1 MTMGSVHVEEEPR
14 QPREEATFTR
24 KEPVAA
30 DNRRVNPRYGVELDV
45 TMSSDHN
52 FYAGFAENIST
63 GGLFIATH
71 LLKPVGEHFEISL
84 TLPGQQEPIRG
95 IGEVRW
101 VREYSERSNTPPG
114 MGIRFVSLSP
124 GAADAIDRFLK
135 DRQPLFYDDE

>member
-1 MTMGSVHVEEEPR
+1 MGSPRVHEEPP
-14 QPREEATFTR
+14 QPRDEATFTQ
-24 KEPVAA
+24 KEHAAA
-30 DNRRVNPRYGVELDV
+30 DNRRVHPRYGVELDV

-52 FYAGFAENIST
+52 FYAGFAENVSS

-84 TLPGQQEPIRG
+84 RLPWQAEPIRG

-101 VREYSERSNTPPG
+101 VREYSEQSNTPPG
-114 MGIRFVSLSP
+114 IGVRFVSLSD
-124 GAADAIDRFLK
+124 GAAESIDRFLK